1 MGNIDRS
8 GIKMALRLL
17 TKAESTDSDFEAI
30 ALAERSYSILA
41 DTINAY
47 DAACAKQ
54 PGGMRR
60 RERRRL
66 FDRRSARR
74 SAPAPDEGVS
84 ASNEDGTAADAY
96 ARLGDGGLARRR
108 SVDFPL

>member
-1 MGNIDRS
+1 
-8 GIKMALRLL
+8 MAVRLL
-17 TKAESTDSDFEAI
+17 KKAESTDSDYEAI
-30 ALAERSYSILA
+30 ALAERSYSLLA

-47 DAACAKQ
+47 DAACANQ
-54 PGGMRR
+54 PGVMRR

-74 SAPAPDEGVS
+74 STPAQDAAVAANCE
-84 ASNEDGTAADAY
+84 EGTAADAY
-96 ARLGDGGLARRR
+96 ARLGNGGLARRR